1 MFLGIG
7 ELDIMFEVLFIRE
20 LSYACF
26 FFFLCGFNLESNIG
40 KMFAYFFYLCSL
52 FVLVLIVT
60 KSQMER
66 EELYDTPNNLGP
78 SEQELLLEDFGD
90 CELKSKPYV
99 GMQFDSFDDVETFYK
114 EFAKKEGFGIYI
126 RTSKKAPRS
135 DNVTSR
141 DKKCI
146 R

>member
-1 MFLGIG
+1 
-7 ELDIMFEVLFIRE
+7 
-20 LSYACF
+20 
-26 FFFLCGFNLESNIG
+26 
-40 KMFAYFFYLCSL
+40 
-52 FVLVLIVT
+52 
-60 KSQMER
+60 MER

-114 EFAKKEGFGIYI
+114 EFAKKEGFGIRI

>member
-1 MFLGIG
+1 
-7 ELDIMFEVLFIRE
+7 
-20 LSYACF
+20 
-26 FFFLCGFNLESNIG
+26 
-40 KMFAYFFYLCSL
+40 
-52 FVLVLIVT
+52 
-60 KSQMER
+60 MEC
-66 EELYDTPNNLGP
+66 EELYDAPDNSRP
-78 SEQELLLEDFGD
+78 SEQELPHEDFGD

-114 EFAKKEGFGIYI
+114 EFAKKEGFGIRI